1 MIEEVADATGESVAR
16 RFGYAYVDSFGTVTP
31 AGPAPY
37 LDCVAA
43 PENAVTDTARTSR
56 GWQVLKTKP
65 RAGLSPTNS
74 PTTSTTFSRGRLAE
88 LSKARD
94 LVIKRL
100 EGERDRLI
108 LDAAVA
114 AEKGT
119 RR

>member
-1 MIEEVADATGESVAR
+1 MRQFGGSLNRGTILVSSTLEETHLLVGVIEEVADATGESVAR

-43 PENAVTDTARTSR
+43 PRTLSPIQPAPSR

-74 PTTSTTFSRGRLAE
+74 PTTRRRSAEAPRGVE
-88 LSKARD
+88 
-94 LVIKRL
+94 
-100 EGERDRLI
+100 
-108 LDAAVA
+108 
-114 AEKGT
+114 
-119 RR
+119 